1 MSTEASIVVKGN
13 DQYTS
18 VVKRM
23 MDHTAAFS
31 KKTELLQKGLETL
44 SRTKIDL
51 KFELKAAKT
60 KLKEAE
66 DAFNGLQNAA
76 NRFKLETE
84 QANYDNIV
92 RNLKAVTHA
101 QRDLEKAAST
111 IENKATGGGFAK
123 AFDSIKNSAALNQYG
138 QMLATAIGQSAGSHL
153 TSSLGSDIGGAI
165 GTTVGGIASGAAIG
179 FSVGGP
185 IGAAIGSGVGLI
197 SGGISAFTEIFEKKD
212 DFFKDYYGNLYEE
225 RISAGESALT
235 AGSTTAGSREQS
247 YKAFEKRLGTAEAA
261 DYLAEVKSMAAQTNY
276 GYDEILGYS
285 KLLLNSYDTDEIL
298 GKNGKTGLLTAL
310 SDATAGLGLDS
321 GGVEIFIKGLSRMR
335 TTGKVTQEY
344 LNYFSERGLD
354 VYEALAQGGIQTPP
368 RLCPRRGGVLYLS
381 YS

>member
-1 MSTEASIVVKGN
+1 MPETSIVVKTY
-13 DQYTS
+13 DLYSASLKKMSQTTKAFEKDVTS
-18 VVKRM
+18 MEAGLRQFSRNKVTLRLDLTKAKQELK
-23 MDHTAAFS
+23 DAEAAFDGT
-31 KKTELLQKGLETL
+31 KDAMTRL
-44 SRTKIDL
+44 SRAQIHVDQIT
-51 KFELKAAKT
+51 
-60 KLKEAE
+60 
-66 DAFNGLQNAA
+66 
-76 NRFKLETE
+76 
-84 QANYDNIV
+84 
-92 RNLKAVTHA
+92 RNLKAVTSA
-101 QRDLEKAAST
+101 SKEMEKSISSA
-111 IENKATGGGFAK
+111 ENKASGSGGVFGAITGLRDSYAK
-123 AFDSIKNSAALNQYG
+123 MQYA
-138 QMLATAIGQSAGSHL
+138 QLYAQTIGQGANALL
-153 TSSLGSDIGGAI
+153 TSRFGNTTEGTILSGALS
-165 GTTVGGIASGAAIG
+165 GAASGAAIG
-179 FSVGGP
+179 YSVGGP
-185 IGAAIGSGVGLI
+185 WGAAGGALIGLGAGVVSGI
-197 SGGISAFTEIFEKKD
+197 TQDFENKD
-212 DFFKDYYGNLYEE
+212 DFFKDYYNNLYEE
-225 RISAGESALT
+225 RISAGEESLT